1 MATTGNDAPRLLR
14 FARAFN
20 DAVDKVM
27 HDDPLFMSGPD
38 KTETLVLVETGI
50 RRMQALKLKVLG
62 SARLGDDVCEDGA
75 HRDTA
80 DLMATKTHADR
91 SACVREQK
99 LAEALEERWTTTRH
113 ACLAGEI
120 STDHARV
127 IAKVLD
133 DLGEL
138 PDVYAEH
145 VDAETLARAE
155 EHLIGLAAAHNPK
168 TLRKLAAH
176 LFEVIAPE
184 AAEEIEAKKL
194 AAMEQRAEQAMG
206 ITIRRD
212 AKGIEGLS
220 EVRMLV
226 PDGVADRFST
236 YLHAFTNPRVTS
248 DGEGFA
254 VRSQSDTHAST
265 TEADGPQPLVPFAHP
280 DGQKIPHRR
289 RLAMAFAQML
299 ETLDP
304 ARLPIHGGDATSM
317 FVTIGLEDLRK
328 DLAAADLGLGD
339 DASRITAAQ
348 ARRLACTANLI
359 PVVLGGKSEILDLG
373 RTQRLFNRAQRK
385 AMALRDQR
393 CRAEG
398 CTVPATWCEAH
409 HFGRPWAAGGET
421 NLDDGKLLCRWH
433 HQRAH
438 DDRYLHTEMPN
449 GDVRFARRT

>member
-1 MATTGNDAPRLLR
+1 MAADSGTAPPLLR
-14 FARAFN
+14 FSRAVN
-20 DAVDKVM
+20 EALDKAIA
-27 HDDPLFMSGPD
+27 HEPLFMDAGE
-38 KTETLVLVETGI
+38 KTETLLNLDTAEQRI
-50 RRMQALKLKVLG
+50 RALKLTVLG

-80 DLMATKTHADR
+80 DLMATRTHADR
-91 SACVREQK
+91 ATCVREQK
-99 LAEALEERWTTTRH
+99 LAEALEERWTATRQ
-113 ACLAGEI
+113 ACLVGEI

-127 IAKVLD
+127 ITKVLD

-138 PDVYAEH
+138 PEVYANH
-145 VDAETLARAE
+145 VDAAMLAKAET
-155 EHLIGLAAAHNPK
+155 HLIGLATTHNPQ
-168 TLRKLAAH
+168 TLRRLAAH

-184 AAEEIEAKKL
+184 AADEIEARKL
-194 AAMEQRAEQAMG
+194 AAMEQRAEAAMG

-212 AKGIEGLS
+212 AQGIEGLT
-220 EVRMLV
+220 EIRMLL
-226 PDGVADRFST
+226 PDAIADRFTT
-236 YLHAFTNPRVTS
+236 YLHTFTNPRVTGEGE
-248 DGEGFA
+248 DGE
-254 VRSQSDTHAST
+254 
-265 TEADGPQPLVPFAHP
+265 PQPLVPFTHP
-280 DGQKIPHRR
+280 DGHKIPHTR
-289 RLAMAFAQML
+289 RLAMAFAQLL
-299 ETLDP
+299 ESLDP
-304 ARLPIHGGDATSM
+304 DRMPIHGGDATSM

-328 DLAAADLGLGD
+328 DLAGADLGLGD

-348 ARRLACTANLI
+348 TRRLACTANLI

-385 AMALRDQR
+385 AMALRDQQ

-438 DDRYLHTEMPN
+438 DDRYLHTQMPN